1 MTEIAYSRYK
11 PESTDG
17 LAERVEDGLRASG
30 VIEGRP
36 KIASM
41 HVEDLGYAYP
51 VPTLKRDDA
60 LAKIQPWLMANGIYS
75 RGRFGSWK
83 YEIGNMDHAVKMGI
97 DAVRLIVNK
106 TPEELW
112 TL

>member
-1 MTEIAYSRYK
+1 
-11 PESTDG
+11 
-17 LAERVEDGLRASG
+17 
-30 VIEGRP
+30 
-36 KIASM
+36 M

-60 LAKIQPWLMANGIYS
+60 LAKIQPWLMSHDIYS

-97 DAVRLIVNK
+97 DASRLVVNG

>member
-1 MTEIAYSRYK
+1 
-11 PESTDG
+11 
-17 LAERVEDGLRASG
+17 
-30 VIEGRP
+30 
-36 KIASM
+36 
-41 HVEDLGYAYP
+41 
-51 VPTLKRDDA
+51 LKRDDA
-60 LAKIQPWLMANGIYS
+60 LAKIQPWLMANDIYS

-97 DAVRLIVNK
+97 DAARLLVND